1 MPKLGVHPLH
11 PRAARRIVRNGCQ
24 VGLPAGSVSLYTRS
38 TTGGVRP
45 GVARGARPLLAA
57 ELRRSAPPWPVYR
70 YRSLAE
76 RGRFELPVPVKVRP
90 LSRRVRSTTLP
101 PLRTHDYT
109 IRGSPGTDYKPDMN
123 FRRSLPEIR
132 CQACLSPF
140 GQRHH
145 TRGIGTN
152 RCCSAAV

>member
-1 MPKLGVHPLH
+1 MPKRGVHPVH
-11 PRAARRIVRNGCQ
+11 RRGARRIIRNRCE
-24 VGLPAGSVSLYTRS
+24 VGTPAGSLSVYTRS
-38 TTGGVRP
+38 TARGVRP

-109 IRGSPGTDYKPDMN
+109 IRGSPRTDYKPDIN
-123 FRRSLPEIR
+123 F
-132 CQACLSPF
+132 LSSS
-140 GQRHH
+140 
-145 TRGIGTN
+145 
-152 RCCSAAV
+152 SATPV